1 MFWETLHNLTVE
13 HKICLFKKKKKE
25 FGERLHTEHVSF
37 PLQLWTSENQGD
49 EAETGDGEN

>member
-13 HKICLFKKKKKE
+13 HKICLFKKKKE